1 MKKSDTFRKED
12 LTLPST
18 SREVFDEYGDNPEL
32 GPGLF
37 KAHYENLTDNWSSK
51 SGRPAKTA
59 ETVPLAL
66 TAFMYTL
73 SSLRHLIDLDDIA
86 DVRPHSFRALREAAD
101 LIGPKYNVSEL
112 GAHHN

>member
-1 MKKSDTFRKED
+1 M
-12 LTLPST
+12 PST
-18 SREVFDEYGDNPEL
+18 SREIFDEYGDNPGL
-32 GPGLF
+32 GSGLF
-37 KAHYENLTDNWSSK
+37 QAHYEKLTDNWSSK
-51 SGRPAKTA
+51 SGRPTKES

-73 SSLRHLIDLDDIA
+73 SSLRHLFELDDIA
-86 DVRPHSFRALREAAD
+86 DVRPHSFRALRSAAD